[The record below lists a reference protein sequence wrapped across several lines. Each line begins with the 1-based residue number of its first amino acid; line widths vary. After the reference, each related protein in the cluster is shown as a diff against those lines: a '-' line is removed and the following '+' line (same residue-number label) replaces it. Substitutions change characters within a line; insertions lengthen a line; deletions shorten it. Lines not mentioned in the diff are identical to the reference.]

1 MDCTHTTNPSS
12 PPRENA
18 LGETQVS
25 CESCDNELERLV
37 AHNQATASQGGVP
50 AKRRSKTRRGL
61 RKDDRKWKP
70 YSQLTWEEKAAQL
83 RKEQMC
89 AQAMLEAEQAAAK
102 APPPRRKRKAKL
114 DACPPAP
121 KNTTQ
126 FLIHEHEDDVDCHDT
141 DTSGS
146 ASDGSTC
153 SASVPYGFEND
164 YEEAVYGEY
173 DDMNRQELI
182 ANLRKQR
189 EELEELQATLRRKE
203 FLAAHSDSPP
213 PLSLSGVFPE
223 RTPA

>member
-1 MDCTHTTNPSS
+1 MDNLHMTNPLSS
-12 PPRENA
+12 PHENA
-18 LGETQVS
+18 LGETQVA
-25 CESCDNELERLV
+25 CGVACDNQLESV
-37 AHNQATASQGGVP
+37 AHNQAIASQGGVP
-50 AKRRSKTRRGL
+50 AKRKSKTRRGL

-89 AQAMLEAEQAAAK
+89 AQATLEAEQAAAK

-126 FLIHEHEDDVDCHDT
+126 FLIHEHEDDVDCHGT

-146 ASDGSTC
+146 ASDGSSC
-153 SASVPYGFEND
+153 STSVPYGFDND

-182 ANLRKQR
+182 ASLRKQR

-203 FLAAHSDSPP
+203 FLDAHGDSPP
-213 PLSLSGVFPE
+213 SLKGIFLE